1 MAGSLRLKFKASFM
15 LKVTL
20 LTFKCLS
27 DLECFSFQNPGFD
40 FSNAK
45 LDKRYDDKHIK
56 DMERIA
62 EAAKRKSQ

>member
-1 MAGSLRLKFKASFM
+1 M